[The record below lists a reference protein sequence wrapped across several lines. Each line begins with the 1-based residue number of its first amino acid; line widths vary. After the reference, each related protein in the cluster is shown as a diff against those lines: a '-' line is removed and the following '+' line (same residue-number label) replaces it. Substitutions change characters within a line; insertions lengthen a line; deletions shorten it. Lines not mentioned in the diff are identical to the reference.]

1 MRDGRG
7 YRVDRLRRRR
17 RTVAERWQ
25 AWVLYM
31 LAVVVAFSAV
41 LGAWYLGA
49 RLLGGRQAAMKPGY
63 LALITLTGAADRPEA
78 AALAV
83 KDAADGSHSLFIIPR
98 DLLLEGPNGEYVFAG
113 DALTGGTL
121 KQDLERVI
129 NARVDAVYELPLSTL
144 SDLADSGALQVKLSR
159 PVTLVVDDT
168 ERVYRDGAAVPANDI
183 PALFAAAGPS
193 GTDSAAMQEA
203 LWRAALEAGA
213 LRPAADRARAVDA
226 AVASSSGAHDKRLL
240 GDALRGLTS
249 SGTATVARVP
259 STSRVAEGQ
268 FAFVPDPE
276 GIMADITR
284 RAPGYRGRATV
295 LVRNGTG
302 AVGIGEAVRRRLSV
316 LDVDL
321 PPSANA
327 DSFDY
332 RQTQILAGRGALA
345 VAEDVRAILG
355 RGVVLDGADLPSDQ
369 VLVIVGGDVR
379 LKDVETKDQP

>member
-1 MRDGRG
+1 MRDAKG
-7 YRVDRLRRRR
+7 YRADRLRRRR
-17 RTVAERWQ
+17 RTSAERRQ
-25 AWVLYM
+25 AWVLFA
-31 LAVVVAFSAV
+31 LALIVAFAAV
-41 LGAWYLGA
+41 LGAWYVGA
-49 RLLGGRQAAMKPGY
+49 RLLGGKPAPLKSGY
-63 LALITLTGAADRPEA
+63 VALIVLTGAEGQPEA

-83 KDAADGSHSLFIIPR
+83 KDAADGSHSLFVIPR

-113 DALTGGTL
+113 DALAGGTI

-129 NARVDAVYELPLSTL
+129 KARVDAVYELPLGTL
-144 SDLADSGALQVKLSR
+144 TALPDSSVLQVSLER
-159 PVTLVVDDT
+159 PVRLVVDDT
-168 ERVYRDGAAVPANDI
+168 ERVYKDGSAIPAADV
-183 PALFAAAGPS
+183 PALFAAKGPS
-193 GTDSAAMQEA
+193 GEDAAALQEA
-203 LWRAALEAGA
+203 LWSAALEAA
-213 LRPAADRARAVDA
+213 AVRPDADRTRAADA
-226 AVASSSGAHDKRLL
+226 AAASSGGAGDKQYLR
-240 GDALRGLTS
+240 DALRGLT

-276 GIMADITR
+276 AIMADITR
-284 RAPGYRGRATV
+284 KAPGYRGRATV

-302 AVGIGEAVRRRLSV
+302 TVGIGEAVRQRLSV

-355 RGVVLDGADLPSDQ
+355 RGVVLDGADLPANQ
-369 VLVIVGGDVR
+369 VVVVVGGDVK
-379 LKDVETKDQP
+379 LKDVETKDSP

>member
-1 MRDGRG
+1 
-7 YRVDRLRRRR
+7 
-17 RTVAERWQ
+17 
-25 AWVLYM
+25 M
-31 LAVVVAFSAV
+31 LAGVVAFSAV
-41 LGAWYLGA
+41 LGAWYFGA
-49 RLLGGRQAAMKPGY
+49 HLLGGGQTAMKPGY
-63 LALITLTGAADRPEA
+63 LTLITLTGDSGRPEA

-83 KDAADGSHSLFIIPR
+83 KDATDGSHSLFIIPR

-113 DALTGGTL
+113 DALAGGTL

-129 NARVDAVYELPLSTL
+129 NAPVDAAYDVPLSTL
-144 SDLADSGALQVKLSR
+144 SAFAGSSVLQVTLSR
-159 PVTLVVDDT
+159 PVKLVVEDE
-168 ERVYRDGAAVPANDI
+168 ERVYMDGAAIPESDI

-193 GTDSAAMQEA
+193 GEDSAAMQEA
-203 LWRAALEAGA
+203 LWRSALQAAAV
-213 LRPAADRARAVDA
+213 RPDAERARAAEA
-226 AVASSSGAHDKRLL
+226 AVAASSGSHDTRYLD
-240 GDALRGLTS
+240 DALRGLAS
-249 SGTATVARVP
+249 STVTVARVP

-284 RAPGYRGRATV
+284 KAPGYRGRATV
-295 LVRNGTG
+295 LVRNGAGT
-302 AVGIGEAVRRRLSV
+302 VGIGEAVRRRLSV

-321 PPSANA
+321 PPSTNA

-355 RGVVLDGADLPSDQ
+355 RGVVLDGADLPPDQ

-379 LKDVETKDQP
+379 LKDLETKDQP

>member
-1 MRDGRG
+1 MRDSKG

-17 RTVAERWQ
+17 RRSAERWQ
-25 AWVLYM
+25 AWVLYA

-41 LGAWYLGA
+41 LGAWYFGV

-63 LALITLTGAADRPEA
+63 LALITLTGAEGRPEA

-83 KDAADGSHSLFIIPR
+83 KDAADGSHSLFVIPR
-98 DLLLEGPNGEYVFAG
+98 DLLLEGPSGEYVFAG

-129 NARVDAVYELPLSTL
+129 NARVDAVYDLPLSTL
-144 SDLADSGALQVKLSR
+144 SDLADSGALQVKLLQ
-159 PVTLVVDDT
+159 PVKLVVDDT
-168 ERVYRDGAAVPANDI
+168 ERVYKDGAAVPASDI
-183 PALFAAAGPS
+183 PALFAATGPS
-193 GTDSAAMQEA
+193 GEDPAAMQEA
-203 LWRAALEAGA
+203 LWRAALQDAA
-213 LRPAADRARAVDA
+213 FRPDAERARAADA
-226 AVASSSGAHDKRLL
+226 AVAASSGADDTRYL
-240 GDALRGLTS
+240 GDALRGLT

-284 RAPGYRGRATV
+284 KAPGYRGRATV

-302 AVGIGEAVRRRLSV
+302 TVGIGEAVRRRLSV

-332 RQTQILAGRGALA
+332 RQTQILAGRGALT

-355 RGVVLDGADLPSDQ
+355 RGVVLDGTDLPSDQ
-369 VLVIVGGDVR
+369 VVVIVGGDVR
-379 LKDVETKDQP
+379 LKNVETKDQP